1 MLVNENKSNLFRS
14 RERRRSGTQL
24 AGEQNDDV
32 DHKMIRDFRESERE
46 RDMER
51 KISQLIRTDPSTL
64 RTAQSKQQQ
73 HKRVSSAVARKAFGK
88 LDTTTSPP
96 VVLTAMP

>member
-1 MLVNENKSNLFRS
+1 
-14 RERRRSGTQL
+14 
-24 AGEQNDDV
+24 
-32 DHKMIRDFRESERE
+32 
-46 RDMER
+46 MER

-64 RTAQSKQQQ
+64 RTAQSIQQQ